1 MGGVFLTPI
10 EYAEGLRIRFQEHK
24 NKEEAVKL
32 SKYMRKQFDYFGLRA
47 PLSRGLVKEYI
58 AKNGLPE
65 QDDLALI
72 IQSLWFFEERE
83 MQIAGLYI
91 LDKMIKKFRTADIEL
106 IEFMITTKPWWD
118 TVDHL
123 AKHHAGSYFSM
134 FPEELGR
141 IDKWIDSGN
150 IWLIRSAI
158 LFQLGYKDKTD
169 EGLLSSVIQ
178 SSLGTKEFFINKA
191 IGWALRE
198 YGKTNPDFT
207 TDFAERH
214 PLAPLARREAL
225 RIIYKP

>member
-1 MGGVFLTPI
+1 MGGIVLTPI
-10 EYAEGLRIRFQEHK
+10 EYAEGLKIIFQEHK

-32 SKYMRKQFDYFGLRA
+32 SKYMRNQFDYFGLRA
-47 PLSRGLVKEYI
+47 PQSRGLVKEYI

-65 QDDLALI
+65 HDDLALT
-72 IQSLWFFEERE
+72 IQSLWSFEERE

-91 LDKMIKKFRTADIEL
+91 MDKMVKKFRTAHIEL

-123 AKHHAGSYFSM
+123 AKHHAGSFFSM

-141 IDKWIDSGN
+141 IDRWIGSRN

-169 EGLLSSVIQ
+169 EELLSSVIQ
-178 SSLGTKEFFINKA
+178 RSLGTKEFFINKA

-207 TDFAERH
+207 TDFVERN
-214 PLAPLARREAL
+214 PLAPLSKREAL
-225 RIIYKP
+225 RIIQKP